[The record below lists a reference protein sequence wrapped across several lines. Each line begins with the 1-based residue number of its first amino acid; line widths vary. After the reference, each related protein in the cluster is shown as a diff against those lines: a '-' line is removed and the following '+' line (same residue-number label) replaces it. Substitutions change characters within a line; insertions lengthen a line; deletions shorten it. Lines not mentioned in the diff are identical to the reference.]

1 MTGLLIMSLG
11 SSLRNASQIAGRIIA
26 GSNKERTLRRGLS
39 LVFIDST
46 SSSPEMFHMK
56 HFCRFSPRF
65 WTKAGFHPPGNVPRR
80 SKEAAGAHREML
92 LDRPKRQSGEV
103 NKAADDQDHAD
114 QKTDEKPA
122 IRREG
127 SSRGWHDLLAR
138 QRSGDSQHWDNDQ
151 KAADPHR
158 EAERRIP
165 ERRVGAEPGEGAAI
179 VPGGRNIGV
188 QPFTKAL
195 RPGMGE
201 GREAPRNH

>member
-1 MTGLLIMSLG
+1 MIVVSTLTISTTNMTGLRIRSLG
-11 SSLRNASQIAGRIIA
+11 SSLRNASQIAGRMIA

-46 SSSPEMFHMK
+46 SSSPEMFHMNISFAPFPDK
-56 HFCRFSPRF
+56 QRAS
-65 WTKAGFHPPGNVPRR
+65 APPGNVPRR

-92 LDRPKRQSGEV
+92 PDRGKRQSGGV
-103 NKAADDQDHAD
+103 NKAADNQDHAD

-151 KAADPHR
+151 KAADPHG
-158 EAERRIP
+158 EAKRRVP
-165 ERRVGAEPGEGAAI
+165 ERRVGAKPCKGAAI
-179 VPGGRNIGV
+179 VAGGRNIGV
-188 QPFTKAL
+188 QRLTEAV
-195 RPGMGE
+195 RPG
-201 GREAPRNH
+201 